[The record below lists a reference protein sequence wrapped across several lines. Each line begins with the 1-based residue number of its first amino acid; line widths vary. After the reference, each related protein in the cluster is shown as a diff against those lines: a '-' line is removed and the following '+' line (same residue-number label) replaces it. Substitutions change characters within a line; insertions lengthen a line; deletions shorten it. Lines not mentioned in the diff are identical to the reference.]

1 MVELSVFWTQ
11 TAVKQRNHIFK
22 YWNDRNKSTSYSK
35 KLNASIKE
43 RTKLLKTNPHLG
55 KKSEFNQ
62 TRILSLGHYSILYRK
77 IDYQI
82 IINGFWDNRRDPKK
96 LLTFLNN
103 N

>member
-22 YWNDRNKSTSYSK
+22 YWNDRNTSYSK